1 MKDKIIDD
9 CDTNVGQDK
18 IAVITFEDITPKRT
32 PIIPPVILITIASI
46 KN

>member
-9 CDTNVGQDK
+9 CDTNVGQER

-32 PIIPPVILITIASI
+32 PIIPPVILIAIASI